1 MAASGGGLS
10 SPAAVAGLSTQQPA
24 RARFPGRPCTARS
37 RLRSEK
43 RTRRGRLGS
52 DDGEVGAVGPRPVNI
67 GLALSEDPSL
77 LRLLGVTEKHSRQR
91 DAGFDS
97 SSSEEEEDFTGF
109 GTTTVRPQKTSGTL
123 PQSSSSQAK
132 SLKASDHLPEPKPK
146 PLIGKIMP
154 KTPKPALI
162 GKIVPRVR
170 KEDQGGKEIPKVVIK
185 LHGKRAALTAKAKQ
199 TDNQASGTQSS
210 ATSADII
217 RKAGATTDSHST
229 QNQTAATSAGGSD
242 VGKTTQTTVKGIE
255 KAARTVKEEDEVSE
269 DSDTDQSQTQRS
281 VKRTRGFRIRHG
293 RRTSQAI
300 TLSFH
305 KRQRKRIAKGMGAS
319 PEAGAEAGAQS
330 GEEAAMPLECKATDT
345 SEKKTRKRHQR
356 KSLFG
361 YKRKQ
366 SKNIPDIRRPKIGRI
381 RTRRVFYAY
390 VPEPIPA
397 TPTQDGN
404 EPQIDA
410 QNIVPSE
417 GELSSN
423 NSSTPV
429 MSARSSR
436 VIKAPKR
443 FLDEEMISFPK
454 RSLSTWLKSQ
464 QREDGKSSP
473 SVHESGYDGSLQ
485 QSDSNSISVFDSP
498 SSVTK
503 ISSTPSPGTSH
514 LEIYKNLKKLT
525 LKLAEKKKGQP
536 DIQEE
541 YTDEGNSLTSH
552 GRKRRKSKIMMEEL
566 DSPGVVRKL
575 AVVVNTDVEAPQQVP
590 PEDTGNSNKAEIVTE
605 ENREA
610 SEVSGPGPR
619 IGLSGANKRMLHL
632 LKKAKV
638 QLIKIDQQKQLKLSQ
653 LGTRETRVPV
663 SGRRRRVGLTPK
675 ECHPQ
680 EQPLGGPRIKH
691 VCRAAAVALGQ
702 PRAMVPDD
710 IPRLS
715 ALPLHEREGITCS
728 PAAED
733 VADDDDDI
741 SDKGRAQWIVSQEN
755 IQRRRRGRGRSHRF
769 RKRKMLSRYAPGG
782 IRSRRCGRCKGCLVE
797 EDCAKCM
804 NCLDKPKFGGPNTK
818 RQCCVYKKCERIEK
832 AKLER
837 IIRPLKAQ
845 ARRLSGSMSSS
856 DDTNWKYGGEGSSTM
871 ALGVRKES
879 LRNITPRS
887 YSSLLKSESEEE
899 EEEEEEQQ
907 QEDKADKSAVKPN
920 VAAAG
925 NQDDAAQDGGSL
937 PDDTATEAV
946 KNRRPFFK
954 GAGSKPRPYKAQ
966 ESTEEMEPR
975 ETFPE
980 PRPSRS
986 PMPKLQKQ
994 LQIHLYRLP
1003 DFILQSA
1010 LSSQPVDISESHPLL
1025 TQLITQPAI
1034 SHSPQINCPP
1044 NLSQPEMHP
1053 SSPLSPHPIT
1063 DSPQKSVL
1071 FHLHRLPQSV
1081 MPLHKPVSSSSSP
1094 LSSQQHPQSFMHS
1107 ALTDSPAQLCF
1118 QEQPEVQH
1126 PDVLMETN
1134 RNSTDK
1140 TLHEVVKGIPETV
1153 EPGRGLQDGN
1163 QEETQEARREE
1174 QPEEDKKDSSVKET
1188 VAYNCPT
1195 TDPHYVL
1202 RSQNPAECASVNT
1215 LTGLTN
1221 GFPQK
1226 GLLQNK
1232 YKIRV
1237 DFKEDCAVQNVW
1249 LMGGLS
1255 VLTCIPTTPQPVCL
1269 LCASK
1274 GRHEMIFCQICCE
1287 PFHNFCLSP
1296 EERPLEENKE
1306 NWCCRRCKFCNVC
1319 GRRSKSTKPVLQCR
1333 RCQTSYHP
1341 SCLGPTYPKPLN
1353 CSMPWV
1359 CMTCIRC
1366 KSCGVTPGKTLDL
1379 AWNHEQDLCPDCTC
1393 LHKKGNFCTVCQ
1405 KCYEDS
1411 SQTSQMIRC
1420 LKCSH
1425 WIHYS
1430 CEGLSEELFRLLS
1443 SQPDKTDFTC
1453 STCSRQR
1460 TDRSSL
1466 KEELQRR
1473 LKTGLEEVLADLL
1486 SSMSTRHLVICKACQ
1501 QTDTT
1506 QFSKKQQPVCDLRA
1520 VEKKFK
1526 RGSYTTIKAFHVD
1539 ITSVMRQRLKE
1550 EEFLPENRRPTIHS
1564 RAYYDKVMRQVFS
1577 WFPAHHLKKWSSF
1590 SEEFPSGMLPEAVL
1604 PPSKEHSYAQWLER
1618 TYQARECRGPQTGK
1632 TEPLLPSVTA
1642 QQPGGSHSLP
1652 LYSDESTWN
1661 EDLRQC
1667 ALCQQYG
1674 DSAPSEA
1681 GRLLYLGQNEW
1692 AHINCCL
1699 WSAEVYEE
1707 NSALL
1712 QVHSAVSRGRHLR
1725 CDHCGQSGATV
1736 GCCLTTCQSNFHFM
1750 CARAQNCVFQQDR
1763 KVYCYRHRDLV
1774 STKIVSEKG
1783 FEVSRRVYVDFE
1795 GINLRRKF
1803 LTGLEP
1809 ESINMTIGSLQIQK
1823 LGVLSELSSNGR
1835 MLYPVGYQCSRL
1847 YWSTVDPRRRCKYTC
1862 KVTEVSTP
1870 LPGEEQDPRWDQEEN
1885 HTIVH
1890 SPNHHRDME
1899 SPDRLSSS
1907 SSPVK
1912 STTPS
1917 PNSKTHNMPGCKS
1930 PGYTQTRKPA
1940 GGSSRPLPSPGSA
1953 PPKSHH
1959 ILTLRDLE
1967 DTRRPRRL
1975 SSRSR
1980 CSSSPTE
1987 SDPSV
1992 PMTLRS
1998 GGTIHSRCAL
2008 FGSPPRSS
2016 NLGSASPP
2024 LSRQNSSSPVWSS
2037 PPRSNSSI
2045 SAGLS
2050 PRQGAITHS
2059 PKGRHNFRI
2068 TTPISAEVPQDF
2080 LASSEAEDAAVAT
2093 TNGISLAPDNLEE
2106 DVAHLMAQELPYT
2119 VFDTDTE
2126 VAVASMLNAKLDFD
2140 ESLLTENVALH
2151 CGAQGSRGEVEGV
2164 VQDVEM
2170 QEHNQQND
2178 YEDDDSRRYF
2188 KFSRTVVCDAASSS
2202 DSSGQLPSA
2211 KSISQL
2217 DGADGGS
2224 ESDESEAADDEAQDT
2239 EDEEAKMHTNH
2250 NTPTK
2255 QLTVALK
2262 RLESI
2267 YNVQKPKANEEATE
2281 PELQG
2286 SFSPSA
2292 FLESG
2297 YANSDLSVQEE
2308 EVLETSETLASENE
2322 VLLNSATGHFV
2333 STKGCSV
2340 AHPNKSAIDDKDD
2353 SSSSTDSV
2361 EGFKDDLTDPDYS
2374 PEPKAKRSPN
2384 TPMKAIIV
2392 KKKNPPS
2399 NLKRLLPKPAV
2410 LPQQPKL
2417 KLPLPPRHVQSVPV
2431 SPAAAT
2437 YCAVPRPVTS
2447 PIVINGLNA
2456 LPIQPG
2462 ATRGRT
2468 IAIRLDSSRPGGQ
2481 QQGATQNQAGSPQ
2494 TPSPQVLLVNRQGQI
2509 LIKDPRSNTYQSLS
2523 TNSPTY
2529 SRISQIAKIL
2539 HSSNALHHAVPR
2551 VIIKPRSNPSAANV
2565 SPAANNTT
2573 AEKKIIV
2580 RVVSKK
2586 SSSAPAPTASLSPQT
2601 VPVPEAN
2608 FSIAD
2613 EPTAQ
2618 AIIERAMATHRDT
2631 ERTSPI
2637 ILGSARRSKG
2647 AHRRPPQVPEAE
2659 DSDQSSAGCS
2669 ESAGNEQTPA
2679 SSRHQVRVKRVSSVS
2694 ERPSRKKSKMDFLK
2708 DLSSEQEEL
2717 NSRSSGVRMKAPS
2730 VKDVLDLDQENLSE
2744 PQPLRITAPPPPTP
2758 SRRPEVV
2765 SPPTSAKASSRVQG
2779 KTHMWVSARHGDISE
2794 WGPYSG
2800 FSSDEDAPAHK
2811 YRKRTYMNQPHL
2823 RFEITSDDGFSVK
2836 ANSIEVAWRAVIDG
2850 VLEARAGFH
2859 LKQLPLGGMS
2869 GPRVLGVVHDAVIFL
2884 LEQLQGAANCKH
2896 HRFRFHCCDDIEEE
2910 LPLNPSG
2917 CARAEVYT
2925 RKATFDMFNFLASQ
2939 HRELPDII
2947 GPFDEEEDEFPL
2959 KSSRRATSSE
2969 LPMAMRFRHLE
2980 KISKE
2985 AVGVYRSSIHGR
2997 GLFCKRNIDAG
3008 EMVIEYAGTVIRSV
3022 LTDKREKY
3030 YDGKGIGCYMFRID
3044 DFDVVD
3050 ATMQGNA
3057 ARFINHSCEPN
3068 CYSRVINVDGRKHI
3082 VIFALRKIYRGEE
3095 LTYDYKFPIEDESNK
3110 LHCNC
3115 GARRCRRFLN

>member
-10 SPAAVAGLSTQQPA
+10 SPAAVAGLSTPPPA
-24 RARFPGRPCTARS
+24 RARFPGRPCAARS

-52 DDGEVGAVGPRPVNI
+52 DDGELAAVGPRPVNI

-97 SSSEEEEDFTGF
+97 SNSEEEEDFTGF

-132 SLKASDHLPEPKPK
+132 SPQASDHLPEPK

-162 GKIVPRVR
+162 GKIVPRVP

-185 LHGKRAALTAKAKQ
+185 LQGKQAALTAKAKQ
-199 TDNQASGTQSS
+199 ADSQASGTQSS

-217 RKAGATTDSHST
+217 RKAGETADSHST
-229 QNQTAATSAGGSD
+229 QNQTAATSAGGKEVDKSS
-242 VGKTTQTTVKGIE
+242 QTTVKGIE
-255 KAARTVKEEDEVSE
+255 KAVRRVKEEGEVSE

-281 VKRTRGFRIRHG
+281 VKRITGFRIGHG

-300 TLSFH
+300 ALSFH

-330 GEEAAMPLECKATDT
+330 GEEAAMPLECKAADT
-345 SEKKTRKRHQR
+345 SEKRTRKRHQR
-356 KSLFG
+356 RSLFG

-366 SKNIPDIRRPKIGRI
+366 SKKVPTIKRPKIGRI
-381 RTRRVFYAY
+381 RTRRVFYTY

-404 EPQIDA
+404 EPQIDT
-410 QNIVPSE
+410 QNIAPSE
-417 GELSSN
+417 GEPRSFSEQSSN

-429 MSARSSR
+429 TSARSSR

-443 FLDEEMISFPK
+443 FLDEEMIPFPK
-454 RSLSTWLKSQ
+454 GSLSTWLKSQ
-464 QREDGKSSP
+464 QREDGKPSP
-473 SVHESGYDGSLQ
+473 SLHESGYDGNLQ

-503 ISSTPSPGTSH
+503 ISSKPSPGTSH

-541 YTDEGNSLTSH
+541 YTDEGSSLTSH

-575 AVVVNTDVEAPQQVP
+575 AVVVNTDVEVPQQVP
-590 PEDTGNSNKAEIVTE
+590 PEDTGNNNKAEIVAE
-605 ENREA
+605 ENRES
-610 SEVSGPGPR
+610 SEVSGPSPR

-663 SGRRRRVGLTPK
+663 SGRRRRAGLTPK
-675 ECHPQ
+675 ECSPQ

-782 IRSRRCGRCKGCLVE
+782 VRSRRCGRCKGCLVE

-818 RQCCVYKKCERIEK
+818 RQCCIYRRCERIEK

-837 IIRPLKAQ
+837 IFRPFKAQ
-845 ARRLSGSMSSS
+845 GRRLSGSMSSS
-856 DDTNWKYGGEGSSTM
+856 DDTNWKYGGEGSSSM
-871 ALGVRKES
+871 ALGVRKQS
-879 LRNITPRS
+879 LRNIIPRS

-899 EEEEEEQQ
+899 EEEQQ
-907 QEDKADKSAVKPN
+907 QEDKADKSTVKPN

-925 NQDDAAQDGGSL
+925 NQDVAAQDGGSL
-937 PDDTATEAV
+937 PDDTPTEAV
-946 KNRRPFFK
+946 KNRRPFSK
-954 GAGSKPRPYKAQ
+954 GAGSRPRPYK
-966 ESTEEMEPR
+966 
-975 ETFPE
+975 
-980 PRPSRS
+980 
-986 PMPKLQKQ
+986 
-994 LQIHLYRLP
+994 
-1003 DFILQSA
+1003 
-1010 LSSQPVDISESHPLL
+1010 
-1025 TQLITQPAI
+1025 
-1034 SHSPQINCPP
+1034 
-1044 NLSQPEMHP
+1044 NL
-1053 SSPLSPHPIT
+1053 
-1063 DSPQKSVL
+1063 
-1071 FHLHRLPQSV
+1071 
-1081 MPLHKPVSSSSSP
+1081 
-1094 LSSQQHPQSFMHS
+1094 
-1107 ALTDSPAQLCF
+1107 
-1118 QEQPEVQH
+1118 
-1126 PDVLMETN
+1126 
-1134 RNSTDK
+1134 
-1140 TLHEVVKGIPETV
+1140 
-1153 EPGRGLQDGN
+1153 
-1163 QEETQEARREE
+1163 
-1174 QPEEDKKDSSVKET
+1174 
-1188 VAYNCPT
+1188 
-1195 TDPHYVL
+1195 
-1202 RSQNPAECASVNT
+1202 AECASVNT

-1255 VLTCIPTTPQPVCL
+1255 VLTSVPTTPQPVCL

-1379 AWNHEQDLCPDCTC
+1379 AWNHEQDLCPECTC
-1393 LHKKGNFCTVCQ
+1393 LRNKGNFCTVCQ

-1411 SQTSQMIRC
+1411 SQPSQMIRC

-1430 CEGLSEELFRLLS
+1430 CEGLSEELFGLLS
-1443 SQPDKTDFTC
+1443 SQLDKMDFTC
-1453 STCSRQR
+1453 STCSQR
-1460 TDRSSL
+1460 RTERSSL
-1466 KEELQRR
+1466 KEELQSR
-1473 LKTGLEEVLADLL
+1473 LMTGLEEVLTDLL
-1486 SSMSTRHLVICKACQ
+1486 SSSSTRHLIICKACQ
-1501 QTDTT
+1501 QTGTT
-1506 QFSKKQQPVCDLRA
+1506 QFSKKLQPVCDLQA

-1526 RGSYTTIKAFHVD
+1526 RGSYTTIKTFHAD
-1539 ITSVMRQRLKE
+1539 ITFVMRQRLKE
-1550 EEFLPENRRPTIHS
+1550 EEFLPENQRPTIHS
-1564 RAYYDKVMRQVFS
+1564 RTYYDNVMRQVFS
-1577 WFPAHHLKKWSSF
+1577 WFPAHHLKKWNSF

-1618 TYQARECRGPQTGK
+1618 TYQAKECRGPQMGK
-1632 TEPLLPSVTA
+1632 TEPLLPSFIA
-1642 QQPGGSHSLP
+1642 QQPGASHSFP
-1652 LYSDESTWN
+1652 LYSNESTRN

-1674 DSAPSEA
+1674 DSVPSEA

-1692 AHINCCL
+1692 SHINCCL

-1725 CDHCGQSGATV
+1725 CDRCGQSGATV
-1736 GCCLTTCQSNFHFM
+1736 GCCLATCQSNFHFM

-1774 STKIVSEKG
+1774 STKIVSGKG
-1783 FEVSRRVYVDFE
+1783 FEVPRRVYVDFE

-1835 MLYPVGYQCSRL
+1835 MLYPIGYQCSRL

-1890 SPNHHRDME
+1890 SPNHRRDME
-1899 SPDRLSSS
+1899 SPDCLSSS
-1907 SSPVK
+1907 SSPIK

-1917 PNSKTHNMPGCKS
+1917 PNSKTHNMPGSKS

-2024 LSRQNSSSPVWSS
+2024 LSRQNSLSPVWSS

-2140 ESLLTENVALH
+2140 ESLLTENVTLH

-2178 YEDDDSRRYF
+2178 YEDEDSRRYF
-2188 KFSRTVVCDAASSS
+2188 KFSRTVVCDAASGS

-2211 KSISQL
+2211 QSIPQL

-2224 ESDESEAADDEAQDT
+2224 ESDESEAVDDQAQDT
-2239 EDEEAKMHTNH
+2239 DDEEAKMHTNH
-2250 NTPTK
+2250 STPTK

-2267 YNVQKPKANEEATE
+2267 YNVQKPKADEEATE
-2281 PELQG
+2281 PEFQE
-2286 SFSPSA
+2286 SFSPSVY
-2292 FLESG
+2292 LESG
-2297 YANSDLSVQEE
+2297 YANSDLPVQEE
-2308 EVLETSETLASENE
+2308 EVLETSETLATQNE
-2322 VLLNSATGHFV
+2322 VFLDSATGHLV
-2333 STKGCSV
+2333 STEDSSV
-2340 AHPNKSAIDDKDD
+2340 VHPNKSAVDDKDD

-2361 EGFKDDLTDPDYS
+2361 EEFKDDLTDPDYS
-2374 PEPKAKRSPN
+2374 PEPKTKRSPN
-2384 TPMKAIIV
+2384 TQMKTIIV
-2392 KKKNPPS
+2392 KKKNPTS
-2399 NLKRLLPKPAV
+2399 NLKRLLPKPSV
-2410 LPQQPKL
+2410 FPQQPKL
-2417 KLPLPPRHVQSVPV
+2417 KLPLPPRPVRSVNSVPI

-2468 IAIRLDSSRPGGQ
+2468 IAIRLDSSKPGGQ
-2481 QQGATQNQAGSPQ
+2481 QQVATQNQAGSPQTQ

-2509 LIKDPRSNTYQSLS
+2509 LIKDPRSNTYQSLN

-2529 SRISQIAKIL
+2529 NKISQIAKIL
-2539 HSSNALHHAVPR
+2539 HSGNALHHSVPR

-2565 SPAANNTT
+2565 SPAVNHTT
-2573 AEKKIIV
+2573 TEKKIIV

-2586 SSSAPAPTASLSPQT
+2586 SSSAPAPTASLSAQT
-2601 VPVPEAN
+2601 VPEAN
-2608 FSIAD
+2608 FSITD

-2631 ERTSPI
+2631 GRTAPI
-2637 ILGSARRSKG
+2637 ILGNTQRPKG
-2647 AHRRPPQVPEAE
+2647 THRRPSQVPEAE

-2669 ESAGNEQTPA
+2669 ESASNEQTQA

-2708 DLSSEQEEL
+2708 DPSSEQEEL
-2717 NSRSSGVRMKAPS
+2717 DTRSSGVRMKAPS
-2730 VKDVLDLDQENLSE
+2730 IKDVLDLDQENLSE

-2765 SPPTSAKASSRVQG
+2765 SPPTSAQLNSRVQG
-2779 KTHMWVSARHGDISE
+2779 KTHMWVSARHGDLSE

-2800 FSSDEDAPAHK
+2800 FSSEEDAPAHK